1 MDQFQRIDALLEL
14 EVLIGEL
21 GLVVG
26 LAQLLP
32 DHLLRAGGKRREVRT
47 VGHSNLRI
55 IAMSAGGLAQ
65 LASMRH
71 DSRSSQITWG
81 RRRGAVSP
89 EVLPKSLDAI
99 HGERDVAN
107 CREDVF

>member
-32 DHLLRAGGKRREVRT
+32 DHLLRASGKRREVRT

-71 DSRSSQITWG
+71 DSKSYQITWG
-81 RRRGAVSP
+81 RRGAISP

-99 HGERDVAN
+99 HGERGVAN